1 MNFESPATILGQ
13 AQEAWKRNAADNRRV
28 VLLHALPAL
37 IAPLVVMAINLLLD
51 QQLAGTGGLSGI
63 GLRST
68 LETTQ
73 TVLNSAVR
81 LLLPFWQLGL
91 VYCAMAISRGQ
102 DASTDHLF
110 EGFRRWGAALRLML
124 FRTFR
129 YVLSS
134 ICGVFLG
141 SSIYTMTPL
150 SNKFLAASEIIATDP
165 AYANATAEELM
176 AAVINLTGFWS
187 ILPYYIL
194 CVLGIAILTIPLF
207 YRYRMSNYILLSS
220 KNPRALQ
227 CIHESTH
234 MMYGNAINLFKID
247 LRLWWYYLLLVLS
260 TVIAYGDLLLPLFG
274 IVLPFSEQW
283 ALVIFALLSTA
294 MQLAV
299 YYLFAGKAETVY
311 ACAYES
317 LKPSEGGN
325 EPL

>member
-1 MNFESPATILGQ
+1 MQLESPAAILGR

-37 IAPLVVMAINLLLD
+37 SLPLVVMAINLLLD
-51 QQLAGTGGLSGI
+51 KQLAGTGGLSGI
-63 GLRST
+63 GLRNT
-68 LETTQ
+68 LETAQ
-73 TVLNSAVR
+73 MVLSSAVR

-91 VYCAMAISRGQ
+91 VYCAMAVSRGQ

-141 SSIYTMTPL
+141 SSIYTVTPL

-176 AAVINLTGFWS
+176 TAVIDLTGFWS

-194 CVLGIAILTIPLF
+194 CVLGIALLTVPLF

-220 KNPRALQ
+220 QHPGALM
-227 CIHESTH
+227 CIHESTR
-234 MMYGNAINLFKID
+234 MMRGNAIGLFKID
-247 LRLWWYYLLLVLS
+247 LHLWWYYLLLVL
-260 TVIAYGDLLLPLFG
+260 TAVIAYGDLLLPLLG
-274 IVLPFSEQW
+274 ISLPFSGVW
-283 ALVIFALLSTA
+283 ALVIFTLLSTA

-299 YYLFAGKAETVY
+299 YYLFAGQAETVY

-317 LKPSEGGN
+317 LKPSEGGSVA
-325 EPL
+325 L